1 MNAATSV
8 HQTLQG
14 AVIPSSGRGGMR
26 IQYPLLIEKML
37 DSSIES
43 DLYLDFQFN
52 NLFIITIHPYI
63 DMCLLYIF
71 YILDI
76 HTSISLF

>member
-26 IQYPLLIEKML
+26 IQYPLFIRKKWILTLHQTYISIFNLIL
-37 DSSIES
+37 SS
-43 DLYLDFQFN
+43 
-52 NLFIITIHPYI
+52 
-63 DMCLLYIF
+63 
-71 YILDI
+71 
-76 HTSISLF
+76 